1 MDVMRLHGVHNVK
14 MDIGIGLELVRRIGF
29 DNYFMK
35 LILL

>member
-1 MDVMRLHGVHNVK
+1 MDVMRPHGVHNVK